1 MSALSKIE
9 TDLALQS
16 MARRLGVP
24 VMSIQSALS
33 EAGVVLA
40 PMPSARILPMRRD
53 DARPCDVEV

>member
-1 MSALSKIE
+1 MSLAKIE
-9 TDLALQS
+9 TDLALQT

-24 VMSIQSALS
+24 LISIKNALS

-53 DARPCDVEV
+53 DARPCDVEG